1 MKELSMPTDYDQIAE
16 QYRRAK
22 RQPWRMHI
30 EHHTL
35 FKLLGDL
42 RGQAVL
48 DLACGEGFY
57 SRFLTQAGARHVVGV
72 DISHGM
78 IAQAKAEEAR
88 QPVGIEY
95 LVQDVK
101 SLRLP
106 ERFDLVVAAY
116 LLNYAQTSEELLQ
129 MYRACARHLK
139 PGCRFVTVNDNPAQ
153 PPEFFGLTAKYG
165 LVKSAAGAIREGT
178 PINYTVFLDDA
189 PLQFTNY
196 HLSLETH
203 EEALRAAGFCKFCW
217 HAPHV
222 SDAGIREF
230 GRDYWSAFLEHSP
243 VIFLDC
249 SL

>member
-1 MKELSMPTDYDQIAE
+1 MPTDYDQIAE

-35 FKLLGDL
+35 FSLLGEL
-42 RGQAVL
+42 RGKAVL

-57 SRFLTQAGARHVVGV
+57 SRFLTQAGARRVVGV
-72 DISHGM
+72 DVSHGM
-78 IAQAKAEEAR
+78 IALAKAEEAR
-88 QPVGIEY
+88 QPVGVEY
-95 LVQDVK
+95 LVKDVK

-106 ERFDLVVAAY
+106 ERFDVVVAAY
-116 LLNYAQTSEELLQ
+116 LLNYAQTREELLQ

-153 PPEFFGLTAKYG
+153 PPESFGATAKYG
-165 LVKSAAGAIREGT
+165 LVKSVAGEIQDGT
-178 PINYTVFLDDA
+178 PITYTIVLDDGSF
-189 PLQFTNY
+189 QFTNY

-203 EEALRAAGFCKFCW
+203 EEALREAGFRNVRWHPPLVSAAGI
-217 HAPHV
+217 
-222 SDAGIREF
+222 SEF
-230 GRDYWSAFLEHSP
+230 GRDYWSAFLGHSP